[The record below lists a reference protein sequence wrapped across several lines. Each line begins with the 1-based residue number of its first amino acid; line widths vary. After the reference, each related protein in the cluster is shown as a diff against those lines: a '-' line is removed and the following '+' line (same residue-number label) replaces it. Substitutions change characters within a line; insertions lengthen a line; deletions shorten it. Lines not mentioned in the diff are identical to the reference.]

1 MVWYKSYAYENG
13 GGAITNRLRT
23 KLYLEQ
29 RGSSDQ
35 ITIDRT
41 SVKNYFSKR
50 IAAWYGLYQK
60 VVNENSIT
68 KKKKK
73 RETEAQIRQL

>member
-50 IAAWYGLYQK
+50 IAA
-60 VVNENSIT
+60 
-68 KKKKK
+68 
-73 RETEAQIRQL
+73 